1 MKRRIGTAVAAW
13 LLFLSAAGM
22 SGSCTTDTAAE
33 PILFLDL
40 SAYRD
45 VGPDDK
51 AGCLRMWDA
60 LHCAATLQGVVNRG
74 GPLLYIDYVANEF
87 MEVDR
92 FWWNMYRAEDGWLH
106 GRDTVACR
114 DVAEAVERYAGRLRG
129 AVVYDPAVPSTSCV
143 ASAVAGVEDLVAIRY
158 DTSEGSLY
166 DRLVLHGPRLNVR
179 VWLVN
184 EDGTS
189 MFTGRGTVPQ
199 TGRASTGSAKADP
212 YVWFVER
219 YMKRG
224 RCSGE
229 YGAYYLDQY
238 WLRRPEAAPMN
249 AHCLPNHDF
258 FVSRRAF
265 FFDLSPWGDEAA
277 TDDPAQ
283 AVGTDRAVLE
293 EMLAEAYRLN
303 GGKRMCHIGGFPAW
317 AYKYTRHA
325 GGSHEDVATEWEF
338 SRIISAYNAFKDADA
353 IGYGAM
359 ANASFWQHYPT
370 AESYPQR
377 WVGDEE
383 LRRRGFL
390 DDDGRVKTDGRRFI
404 IFYVGDY
411 DASAW
416 VTSVLPHL
424 WRDPARGR
432 LPLMWCISPVLERR
446 APMVL
451 DYIRRTASANDY
463 FAAADNGAGY
473 LMPGMLQAPRPL
485 SGLPDGLD
493 AWAEHCRPLYEKW
506 GLTVTGFVIDGEAP
520 ALTDDGLACYASFS
534 PNGIV
539 PQKTPRTRLFGNM
552 PVLRAGA
559 DLVRSPEENAAFI
572 VEDMRRSPVPF
583 GWYRDILKSPSW
595 HVEMMEEVRRLD
607 PAIELLDAPT
617 FFELYRRWLR
627 ENPDAAA
634 GRIE

>member
-1 MKRRIGTAVAAW
+1 MNRI
-13 LLFLSAAGM
+13 SAAARLLCAAVL
-22 SGSCTTDTAAE
+22 SLVSVSCSCRGGAE
-33 PILFLDL
+33 PVVYLDM
-40 SAYRD
+40 SAWRQ
-45 VGPDDK
+45 VRADD
-51 AGCLRMWDA
+51 ADACARMWDE
-60 LHCAATLQGVVNRG
+60 LHCAATLQGVVNRRA
-74 GPLLYIDYVANEF
+74 PLLYIDYVANEF

-92 FWWNMYRAEDGWLH
+92 FWWDECRREGGWLA
-106 GRDTVACR
+106 GRDTVVCR
-114 DVAEAVERYAGRLRG
+114 DVAEAVERYADRLRG
-129 AVVYDPAVPSTSCV
+129 AVVYDPAVASTSCV
-143 ASAVAGVEDLVAIRY
+143 ASAVAGVEDLVAVRY
-158 DTSEGSLY
+158 DTTPGSLY
-166 DRLVLHGPRLNVR
+166 DRLVVHGPQLKVR

-184 EDGTS
+184 EDGTP

-199 TGRASTGSAKADP
+199 TDRASTGSVKVDP

-238 WLRRPEAAPMN
+238 WHQRTGAAPMN
-249 AHCLPNHDF
+249 AHCLTNHDF

-277 TDDPAQ
+277 TDDPSQ
-283 AVGTDRAVLE
+283 PVGSDLA
-293 EMLAEAYRLN
+293 MLKELLGEAYRLN

-370 AESYPQR
+370 AESYPQK
-377 WVGDEE
+377 WVDDED
-383 LRRRGFL
+383 LRRRGYL
-390 DDDGRVKTDGRRFI
+390 DEAGHVRLDGRKFI

-416 VTSVLPHL
+416 ITAVLPHL
-424 WRDPARGR
+424 WNDPARGK

-451 DYIRRTASANDY
+451 DYVRRTASENDY

-473 LMPGMLQAPRPL
+473 LMPGMLQAPRPI

-493 AWAEHCRPLYEKW
+493 VWAAHCRPYYEKW
-506 GLTVTGFVIDGEAP
+506 GLTITGFVIDGEAP
-520 ALTDDGLACYASFS
+520 GLTYDGLACYASFS

-539 PQKTPRTRLFGNM
+539 PQKTPRTRLYGEM

-559 DLVRSPEENAAFI
+559 DLVRSPRENAAFI
-572 VEDMRRSPVPF
+572 VDDMRRNPIPF

-595 HVEMMEEVRRLD
+595 HVEMMDEVKRLD
-607 PAIELLDAPT
+607 PTIELLDAPT